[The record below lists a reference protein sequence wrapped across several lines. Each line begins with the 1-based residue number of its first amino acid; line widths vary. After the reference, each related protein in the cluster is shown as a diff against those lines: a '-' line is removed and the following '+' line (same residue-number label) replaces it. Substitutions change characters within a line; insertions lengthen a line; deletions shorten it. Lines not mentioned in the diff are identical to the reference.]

1 MLWWLQFF
9 LEVIQHLANQYTVF
23 RTTFQQEIVADSHCV
38 RQASQVVYSQIAL
51 SFFPMREA
59 AALKFQLLLQAVP
72 ASSLFRGGF
81 RGFCCRLALCHNS
94 YSVVLSAA
102 TQRFGR
108 RNWVLFAILPAIKML
123 SPFPHTRIMHADSNS
138 TLFHKSEFAHK
149 LPQSIFSVKSFFAAE
164 RDKFTQQ
171 THKNEYLHSNY
182 TYFTINS
189 FQKHQYVLVCSATI
203 SNFLRFSQVSF
214 SRFHAKN

>member
-1 MLWWLQFF
+1 MQTNVLFSEQPFSRKSLLTPIASDRRPKWSTPRLRCPFSN
-9 LEVIQHLANQYTVF
+9 ARSCCT
-23 RTTFQQEIVADSHCV
+23 EISASAASRSCV
-38 RQASQVVYSQIAL
+38 QPFSRRLPRI
-51 SFFPMREA
+51 
-59 AALKFQLLLQAVP
+59 LLPTCTL
-72 ASSLFRGGF
+72 
-81 RGFCCRLALCHNS
+81 HNS

-189 FQKHQYVLVCSATI
+189 FQKHQYVLVCSANI

-214 SRFHAKN
+214 SRFHAKNQTPMVFNKHI

>member
-1 MLWWLQFF
+1 M
-9 LEVIQHLANQYTVF
+9 YC
-23 RTTFQQEIVADSHCV
+23 FQNNLSAGNHCWPPLRPTGV
-38 RQASQVVYSQIAL
+38 PSGLLPDCAIL
-51 SFFPMREA
+51 FPMHEA

-149 LPQSIFSVKSFFAAE
+149 LPQSIFSVKSFFCGGTWQIHTTNSQEWISALE
-164 RDKFTQQ
+164 LHIFHYNLVSKTSICLSLQRNHIKFSTFF
-171 THKNEYLHSNY
+171 TGLI
-182 TYFTINS
+182 FTIPRKKLN
-189 FQKHQYVLVCSATI
+189 A
-203 SNFLRFSQVSF
+203 VSV
-214 SRFHAKN
+214 

>member
-1 MLWWLQFF
+1 MVVMRCISVQQIVRSDIQAGRKILQQ
-9 LEVIQHLANQYTVF
+9 LN
-23 RTTFQQEIVADSHCV
+23 R
-38 RQASQVVYSQIAL
+38 
-51 SFFPMREA
+51 A
-59 AALKFQLLLQAVP
+59 AAASRFNFCKMVRTNVQHYTQLFLRNPLL
-72 ASSLFRGGF
+72 
-81 RGFCCRLALCHNS
+81 
-94 YSVVLSAA
+94 
-102 TQRFGR
+102 
-108 RNWVLFAILPAIKML
+108 
-123 SPFPHTRIMHADSNS
+123 FPQIADSNS

-149 LPQSIFSVKSFFAAE
+149 SIFSVKSFFAAE

-189 FQKHQYVLVCSATI
+189 FQKYQYILVCSANI

>member
-1 MLWWLQFF
+1 MTKCKSAT
-9 LEVIQHLANQYTVF
+9 ESV
-23 RTTFQQEIVADSHCV
+23 
-38 RQASQVVYSQIAL
+38 
-51 SFFPMREA
+51 EA
-59 AALKFQLLLQAVP
+59 ASKKGWTQE
-72 ASSLFRGGF
+72 
-81 RGFCCRLALCHNS
+81 RLAAEAEISVQQLRALEKGQRNLGVDHLGRLSDAMGVSSDFLLKGCSLCHNS
-94 YSVVLSAA
+94 YLVVLSAA

-123 SPFPHTRIMHADSNS
+123 SPFPHSRIMHADSNS

>member
-1 MLWWLQFF
+1 MVIMRCISVQQIVRSDIQAGRKILQQ
-9 LEVIQHLANQYTVF
+9 LN
-23 RTTFQQEIVADSHCV
+23 R
-38 RQASQVVYSQIAL
+38 
-51 SFFPMREA
+51 A
-59 AALKFQLLLQAVP
+59 AAASRSTFARWFALTFSIILSCSCVIPFFFRKLRIQIRLYFTKANLLINYHRV
-72 ASSLFRGGF
+72 F
-81 RGFCCRLALCHNS
+81 
-94 YSVVLSAA
+94 
-102 TQRFGR
+102 
-108 RNWVLFAILPAIKML
+108 
-123 SPFPHTRIMHADSNS
+123 
-138 TLFHKSEFAHK
+138 
-149 LPQSIFSVKSFFAAE
+149 FSAE

>member
-1 MLWWLQFF
+1 MVVMRCISVQQIVRSDIQAGRKILQQLNRAAAASRFNFCKMVRTNVQHYTQLFLCNPLLFPQIADTSTEFF
-9 LEVIQHLANQYTVF
+9 CIK
-23 RTTFQQEIVADSHCV
+23 SHC
-38 RQASQVVYSQIAL
+38 SIL
-51 SFFPMREA
+51 SFAPKTQTGRDSFSESRPVFS
-59 AALKFQLLLQAVP
+59 LK
-72 ASSLFRGGF
+72 
-81 RGFCCRLALCHNS
+81 
-94 YSVVLSAA
+94 
-102 TQRFGR
+102 
-108 RNWVLFAILPAIKML
+108 
-123 SPFPHTRIMHADSNS
+123 MHADSNS

>member
-1 MLWWLQFF
+1 MVVMRCISVQQIVRSDIQAGRKILQQLNGAAAVSRFNFCKMVRTNVQHYTQLF
-9 LEVIQHLANQYTVF
+9 LCNPLLF
-23 RTTFQQEIVADSHCV
+23 P
-38 RQASQVVYSQIAL
+38 QIAD
-51 SFFPMREA
+51 
-59 AALKFQLLLQAVP
+59 
-72 ASSLFRGGF
+72 
-81 RGFCCRLALCHNS
+81 
-94 YSVVLSAA
+94 
-102 TQRFGR
+102 
-108 RNWVLFAILPAIKML
+108 
-123 SPFPHTRIMHADSNS
+123 TRIMHADSNS

>member
-1 MLWWLQFF
+1 MQTNVLFSEQPFSRKSLLTPIASDRRPKWSTPRLRCPFSN
-9 LEVIQHLANQYTVF
+9 ARSCCT
-23 RTTFQQEIVADSHCV
+23 EISA
-38 RQASQVVYSQIAL
+38 
-51 SFFPMREA
+51 
-59 AALKFQLLLQAVP
+59 
-72 ASSLFRGGF
+72 
-81 RGFCCRLALCHNS
+81 
-94 YSVVLSAA
+94 SAA

>member
-1 MLWWLQFF
+1 MVVMRCISVQQIVRSDIQAGRKILQQ
-9 LEVIQHLANQYTVF
+9 LN
-23 RTTFQQEIVADSHCV
+23 R
-38 RQASQVVYSQIAL
+38 
-51 SFFPMREA
+51 A
-59 AALKFQLLLQAVP
+59 AAVSRFNFCKMVRTNVQHYTQLFLRNPLL
-72 ASSLFRGGF
+72 
-81 RGFCCRLALCHNS
+81 
-94 YSVVLSAA
+94 
-102 TQRFGR
+102 
-108 RNWVLFAILPAIKML
+108 
-123 SPFPHTRIMHADSNS
+123 FPQIADSNS

-182 TYFTINS
+182 TYFTIHS

-214 SRFHAKN
+214 SRFNAKIKRCQRLTNAYNVPTHFIHPIYTQFRTKRTA